1 MENGCPGICE
11 SFKRGAILS
20 LLEELSGYNSVF
32 FDTAPIIYYIEAH
45 EEYGPLMKDML
56 NIKLDV

>member
-1 MENGCPGICE
+1 M
-11 SFKRGAILS
+11 S